1 MRPGGSALLFNV
13 KTIEGDEKKHALI
26 VPRSHLFMP
35 LIKLKKNVVQGL
47 QSNTRSPQKKWQKKK
62 AVIKGSE

>member
-1 MRPGGSALLFNV
+1 MQIIKIKKFIKLLGDINKMRPGGSALLFNV

-35 LIKLKKNVVQGL
+35 LIKLKKNVV
-47 QSNTRSPQKKWQKKK
+47 
-62 AVIKGSE
+62 